1 MKNKGKQQVY
11 ISFPQN
17 VITSY
22 GNKNTQSLACAW
34 NYVSCFMCAPP
45 NVLKRTPVA
54 DTVFIPCIK
63 SEELG
68 CVQGHTAVVL
78 RK

>member
-22 GNKNTQSLACAW
+22 GNKNTQSLARACYCA
-34 NYVSCFMCAPP
+34 
-45 NVLKRTPVA
+45 
-54 DTVFIPCIK
+54 
-63 SEELG
+63 EL
-68 CVQGHTAVVL
+68 H
-78 RK
+78 